1 MIEGSSD
8 TFQSV
13 KITPTFFEAWFS
25 KFGYKIYI
33 VTMFLIY
40 ESESYQQVI
49 DCTVLKQTWHPIMHT
64 YVLRCLL
71 YGKKHNVTAITING
85 LVYIIFIYKHA
96 NK

>member
-40 ESESYQQVI
+40 ESESY
-49 DCTVLKQTWHPIMHT
+49 
-64 YVLRCLL
+64 
-71 YGKKHNVTAITING
+71 
-85 LVYIIFIYKHA
+85 
-96 NK
+96 